1 VLTFCVETTDN
12 YRMSTTVAPA
22 RPSESTSSRARRQ
35 TPSITADQIA
45 QHARRADTRRRL
57 IDALESIDN
66 DDCDLGRIS
75 RFKQTLVDGEAHSDL
90 LDNCTIAHAAAE
102 LMQPRR
108 ALEIGVR
115 RGFTSCAI
123 VAAARDVEHH
133 MMDSWRPVYSDRP
146 NPGPVLVR
154 KQLIAAGHRGRP
166 VFHQGNSHELLPRLF
181 QAEPNLQFDILVV
194 DGDHTEHGAEQDLA
208 DTFPRVARGG
218 VLIFDDLMHPSH
230 RYLLNVWRRW
240 ANKLGSDFTF
250 AEYLDD
256 GLGVGWAVRR

>member
-1 VLTFCVETTDN
+1 
-12 YRMSTTVAPA
+12 MSSTAAPA
-22 RPSESTSSRARRQ
+22 IPSEFASRARR
-35 TPSITADQIA
+35 PISTASADAIA
-45 QHARRADTRRRL
+45 EHARRPSTRRRL
-57 IDALESIDN
+57 IDALELIDN

-75 RFKQTLVDGEAHSDL
+75 RFKQTMSEGAAHADL
-90 LDNCTIAHAAAE
+90 LDNATIAHAAAE
-102 LMQPRR
+102 LIKPRR

-123 VAAARDVEHH
+123 VAGAIDVELH
-133 MMDSWRPVYSDRP
+133 MMDSWRPIYSERP

-154 KQLIAAGHRGRP
+154 QQLLAVGHRGRP
-166 VFHQGNSHELLPRLF
+166 VFHQGNSHELMPRLF
-181 QAEPNLQFDILVV
+181 AVEPNLQFDIIVV
-194 DGDHTEHGAEQDLA
+194 DGDHTEAGADQDLR

-230 RYLLNVWRRW
+230 RYLLDVWRRW
-240 ANKLGSDFTF
+240 TEKLSDQFTF

>member
-1 VLTFCVETTDN
+1 
-12 YRMSTTVAPA
+12 MSSTVAA
-22 RPSESTSSRARRQ
+22 VASEQGSTRARRPLP
-35 TPSITADQIA
+35 TVSADAIA
-45 QHARRADTRRRL
+45 EHARRASTRRRL

-75 RFKQTLVDGEAHSDL
+75 RFKQTMSEGEAHADL
-90 LDNCTIAHAAAE
+90 LDNATIAHAAAE
-102 LMQPRR
+102 LIKPRR

-123 VAAARDVEHH
+123 VAGAIDVELH
-133 MMDSWRPVYSDRP
+133 MMDSWRPIYSERP

-154 KQLIAAGHRGRP
+154 QQLLAAGHRGRP
-166 VFHQGNSHELLPRLF
+166 VFHQGNSHELMPRLF
-181 QAEPNLQFDILVV
+181 AIEPNLQFDIIVV
-194 DGDHTEHGAEQDLA
+194 DGDHTEAGADQDLR

-218 VLIFDDLMHPSH
+218 VLVFDDLMHPSH
-230 RYLLNVWRRW
+230 RYLLNIWRRW
-240 ANKLGSDFTF
+240 TQKLSDQFTF

>member
-1 VLTFCVETTDN
+1 
-12 YRMSTTVAPA
+12 MSTTAAPS
-22 RPSESTSSRARRQ
+22 RSSEIPPSRTRRQ
-35 TPSITADQIA
+35 TPSVSAAQIA
-45 QHARRADTRRRL
+45 EHARRADTRRRL

-66 DDCDLGRIS
+66 DDCDLGRIG
-75 RFKQTLVDGEAHSDL
+75 RFKQTLVEREAHRDL
-90 LDNCTIAHAAAE
+90 LDNATLAHAAAE
-102 LMQPRR
+102 LLKPRR

-123 VAAARDVEHH
+123 VAGARDVEHH
-133 MMDSWRPVYSDRP
+133 MMDSWRPVYSERP

-154 KQLIAAGHRGRP
+154 QQLLNAGHRGRP

-181 QAEPNLQFDILVV
+181 TAETTLQFDIIVV
-194 DGDHTEHGAEQDLA
+194 DGDHTESGADRDLR

-230 RYLLNVWRRW
+230 RYLLNVWRGW
-240 ANKLGSDFTF
+240 AERLATDFTF

>member
-1 VLTFCVETTDN
+1 
-12 YRMSTTVAPA
+12 MSTTAAPVRDPSSASASPAA
-22 RPSESTSSRARRQ
+22 RIHREVSSV
-35 TPSITADQIA
+35 SADAIA
-45 QHARRADTRRRL
+45 LHARRADTRRRL
-57 IDALESIDN
+57 IDALELIDN

-75 RFKQTLVDGEAHSDL
+75 RFKQTLDDGLAHTDL

-102 LMQPRR
+102 LIQPRR
-108 ALEIGVR
+108 TLEIGVR

-133 MMDSWRPVYSDRP
+133 MMDSWRPIYSERP

-154 KQLIAAGHRGRP
+154 EQLLAAGHRGRP

-181 QAEPNLQFDILVV
+181 AAEPNLQFDLIVV
-194 DGDHTEHGAEQDLA
+194 DGDHTEAGADQDLRH
-208 DTFPRVARGG
+208 TFPRVARVG

-240 ANKLGSDFTF
+240 REALSDDFTF

>member
-1 VLTFCVETTDN
+1 
-12 YRMSTTVAPA
+12 MSTTVAPA
-22 RPSESTSSRARRQ
+22 LLSGSISSSRARRQ
-35 TPSITADQIA
+35 TPSISPEAIA
-45 QHARRADTRRRL
+45 AHARRADTRRRL
-57 IDALESIDN
+57 IDALELIDN

-75 RFKQTLVDGEAHSDL
+75 RFKQTLVENAAHTDL

-102 LMQPRR
+102 LIRPRR

-123 VAAARDVEHH
+123 VAGARDVEHH
-133 MMDSWRPVYSDRP
+133 MMDSWRPIYSERP

-154 KQLIAAGHRGRP
+154 QQLLAAGHRGRP

-181 QAEPNLQFDILVV
+181 AAEPTLQFDIIVV
-194 DGDHTEHGAEQDLA
+194 DGDHTEPGADQDLR

-230 RYLLNVWRRW
+230 RYLLDVWRRW
-240 ANKLGSDFTF
+240 RDKLAADFTF